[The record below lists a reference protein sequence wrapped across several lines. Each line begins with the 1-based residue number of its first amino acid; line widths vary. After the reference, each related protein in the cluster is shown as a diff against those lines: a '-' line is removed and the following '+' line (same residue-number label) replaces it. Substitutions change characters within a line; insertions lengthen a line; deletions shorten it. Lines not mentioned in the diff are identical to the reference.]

1 MNNTTINTTVHTG
14 TFTKADGSQ
23 RTMRFVRFSDIP
35 ASYRGD
41 KSPRSNGNIET
52 VYDVDAKGYRTFNND
67 TIVGSLSSSKEV
79 VTFGQLIQRLA
90 GVSARI
96 VSSQEFGG
104 SL

>member
-1 MNNTTINTTVHTG
+1 MLNYKSLTTKIKNFIINKQKEDIMNNTTINTTVHTG

-41 KSPRSNGNIET
+41 KAPRSNGNIET
-52 VYDVDAKGYRTFNND
+52 VYDVDAQGYRTFNNG

-79 VTFGQLIQRLA
+79 VTFG
-90 GVSARI
+90 
-96 VSSQEFGG
+96 
-104 SL
+104 

>member
-1 MNNTTINTTVHTG
+1 MLNYKSLTTKLKNFIINKQKEDIMNNTTINTTVHTG

-41 KSPRSNGNIET
+41 ASPRVSGNIET
-52 VYDVDAKGYRTFNND
+52 VYDVDAKGYRTFNNG

-79 VTFGQLIQRLA
+79 VTFG
-90 GVSARI
+90 
-96 VSSQEFGG
+96 
-104 SL
+104 